1 LLSRRAKRQDP
12 SGVRGFSI
20 IELLIVIG
28 IILII
33 SALAIPSLLHSKMA
47 ANEADAVSSLR
58 TITTVQVSYGT
69 TYGIGFAPALT
80 SLGIPPANTPVGPSH
95 ADMIDAM
102 LASGIR
108 NGYAFVYNG
117 VDLDGDGTI
126 DVYTVNA
133 NPVSPGQTG
142 QRFFYVD
149 QTNVLR
155 QALDAPAGPM
165 SEPIPK

>member
-1 LLSRRAKRQDP
+1 MLSRLAKHQDR
-12 SGVRGFSI
+12 SGIRGFSI

-58 TITTVQVSYGT
+58 TIATVEVSYAT
-69 TYGIGFAPALT
+69 TYGNGFAPTLT
-80 SLGIPPANTPVGPSH
+80 SLGIPPSNVPVGPSH

-117 VDLDGDGTI
+117 VDLHGDGTI
-126 DVYTVNA
+126 DNYTVNA
-133 NPVSPGQTG
+133 NPISPGQTG
-142 QRFFYVD
+142 QSFFYVD
-149 QTNVLR
+149 QTNVIR
-155 QALDAPAGPM
+155 QSLGSPAGPT
-165 SEPIPK
+165 SQPIPK

>member
-1 LLSRRAKRQDP
+1 MTL
-12 SGVRGFSI
+12 
-20 IELLIVIG
+20 
-28 IILII
+28 

-58 TITTVQVSYGT
+58 TITTVEVSYET
-69 TYGIGFAPALT
+69 TYQMGFAPALT
-80 SLGIPPANTPVGPSH
+80 CLGIPPPNAPVGPSN
-95 ADMIDAM
+95 ADMIDSM

-108 NGYAFVYNG
+108 NGYSFVYNG
-117 VDLDGDGTI
+117 VDLNGDGTI

-149 QTNVLR
+149 QTNVIR
-155 QALDAPAGPM
+155 QALDAPAGPA
-165 SEPIPK
+165 SKPIPQ